1 MRLSCFAAGEF
12 GRCEWRWSG
21 LLEGFRSSFGGVNRS
36 VSRVLS
42 SEIVLLRTLHLLL
55 LLWGVSEQQ
64 AEAGRQADRQA
75 GSEYFNEKEALEKF
89 EKLVILFC

>member
-1 MRLSCFAAGEF
+1 MAFSKVRRE
-12 GRCEWRWSG
+12 RN
-21 LLEGFRSSFGGVNRS
+21 SFGGVNRS

-64 AEAGRQADRQA
+64 AEADRQADRQA
-75 GSEYFNEKEALEKF
+75 GSECFNEKEALKKF

>member
-1 MRLSCFAAGEF
+1 M
-12 GRCEWRWSG
+12 
-21 LLEGFRSSFGGVNRS
+21 
-36 VSRVLS
+36 
-42 SEIVLLRTLHLLL
+42 LRTLQLLL

-75 GSEYFNEKEALEKF
+75 GSECFNEKEALKKF